1 MQKFHLPARVKQDES
16 QIKSTWF
23 EFMVNEIAIK
33 TEIKREKDV
42 LKEMTIQA
50 GIKVVKGQRVD
61 TILCT

>member
-1 MQKFHLPARVKQDES
+1 
-16 QIKSTWF
+16 
-23 EFMVNEIAIK
+23 MVNEIAIK